1 MELFTP
7 EPGLMIW
14 TVIMFSLLL
23 IVLGS
28 VGLKPILG
36 IIKKR
41 EDDIRHSIDEAER
54 VRNEAEE
61 LLENYKKQLD
71 DARLEAQEVIE
82 QSKKV
87 GESVRKEINA
97 KANDEARQIIE
108 KAQAEIER
116 EKERALADL
125 QTKVADLTILATA
138 KVIEDNFDLANQRKL
153 VDKAIAEVKQV
164 GQA

>member
-14 TVIMFSLLL
+14 TVIMFGLLL
-23 IVLGS
+23 LVLGS

-54 VRNEAEE
+54 VRNEADE
-61 LLENYKKQLD
+61 LFENYKKQLD
-71 DARLEAQEVIE
+71 DSRLEAQKVIE
-82 QSKKV
+82 QGKKV
-87 GESVRKEINA
+87 GKSVGEEITA
-97 KANDEARQIIE
+97 KASEEARLIFE
-108 KAQAEIER
+108 RAQAEIER

-125 QTKVADLTILATA
+125 QAKVADLTILATA
-138 KVIEDNFDLANQRKL
+138 KVFKDGLDPDKQRKL
-153 VDKAIAEVKQV
+153 VEQAIAEVKQV